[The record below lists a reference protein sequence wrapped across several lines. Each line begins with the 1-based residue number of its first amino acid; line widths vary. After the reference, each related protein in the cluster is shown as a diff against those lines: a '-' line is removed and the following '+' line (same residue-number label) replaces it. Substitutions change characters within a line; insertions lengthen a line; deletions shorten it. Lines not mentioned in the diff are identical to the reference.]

1 MFLRWHQWNRR
12 ARAVLWVIAM
22 IGVAAALPLGAVR
35 MEMEK
40 TSKEV
45 EYVFDYRDI
54 VEVSDLQPKPQQF
67 LSERLAKM
75 KASGITTMAVYES
88 SLKELSQAGRL
99 TYYSSRD
106 AALLQG
112 KLEPAGE
119 NFTYI
124 LFTGPEEERMI
135 EPIVKQALDREGAVY
150 RSWTFDGRSGLV
162 VELPTA
168 ATVIMTMDFDPM
180 SLQTIHDAGFR
191 ILARFSDRVQPLD
204 PAQVDAQLAGLK
216 ELGVSRVLFEGDKVK
231 GASEPASLKAF
242 GELLAKHEMGIAA
255 IENLKKPQK
264 GINNLAYTTNYNIV
278 RLYSLSEA
286 DGLEMTA
293 GGITDR
299 FLLAAK
305 DRNIRMFFLNGAAKV
320 DPDKVKLVQSLD
332 KLSETMTGENGV
344 VQRLADAGFPAGTA
358 KSFDYE
364 QPSWSKPLR
373 GVVAIGAIA
382 LITLLIGAFVPG
394 VYIPVFLLGL
404 AGSAG
409 LYVLNSSIMEQALA
423 LGAGIAAPTLGLVW
437 VMNRIY
443 SRTIGDRRIVG
454 GSDWTV
460 GRSQASVTAAK
471 QPGAVSENGEQVKW
485 MFPALSVGRRFGLA
499 LNWMI
504 AASLISLS
512 AVPIVF
518 GLLNNI
524 TYSYVLEQFRGVS
537 LLHLAPIGL
546 VAIYVLL
553 YSSPLTVGKVRAL
566 LAKPITVL
574 WIIIAVVIGAAGF
587 YYLSRTG
594 NSGQVS
600 AVELVIRRF
609 LETTFGVRPRF
620 KEFLL
625 AHPLLLLGLFLSLRY
640 RAAWLLV
647 IVGSIGQL
655 SMVDTFAHLHTPL
668 YISMIRVALGLGT
681 GIIIGCI
688 LILGWQLVEGAFRK
702 WAPSVKRK
710 FVES

>member
-1 MFLRWHQWNRR
+1 MFGRWMQWNRR
-12 ARAVLWVIAM
+12 AKAALWVIALL
-22 IGVAAALPLGAVR
+22 GVAAALPLGVVR
-35 MEMEK
+35 MDMER
-40 TSKEV
+40 TSKHI

-54 VEVSDLQPKPQQF
+54 IEVAEQQPKPQEF
-67 LSERLAKM
+67 LDEQLVKM
-75 KASGITTMAVYES
+75 KTAGFTTMAVYES
-88 SLKELSQAGRL
+88 TLKELSQAGRL
-99 TYYSSRD
+99 TYYSSKE

-112 KLEPAGE
+112 KLEQPGQ

-124 LFTGPEEERMI
+124 LFAGAEEEQKVGD
-135 EPIVKQALDREGAVY
+135 IVRSAFDREGITY
-150 RSWTFDGRSGLV
+150 RNWSFDGREGMVAERSTTETG
-162 VELPTA
+162 
-168 ATVIMTMDFDPM
+168 IITMAFDPM
-180 SLQTIHDAGFR
+180 SLEKIEAAGFG
-191 ILARFSDRVQPLD
+191 LLPRFSDRIHPFD
-204 PAQVDAQLAGLK
+204 YEQVDAELASLQK
-216 ELGVSRVLFEGDKVK
+216 LGVKRVLFNGDKVK
-231 GASEPASLKAF
+231 GASEPEDLKAF
-242 GELLAKHEMGIAA
+242 GELLDKHGIGIAS

-264 GINNLAYTTNYNIV
+264 GINNLAYLTDYNIV

-305 DRNIRMFFLNGAAKV
+305 DRNIRMFFVNGASKV
-320 DPDKVKLVQSLD
+320 DPDKVKLVHSLD
-332 KLSETMTGENGV
+332 KLAETMQGENGV
-344 VQRLADAGFPAGTA
+344 VQTLEAAGFPSGPAEPL
-358 KSFDYE
+358 KFE

-373 GVVAIGAIA
+373 GVVALGAIA

-394 VYIPVFLLGL
+394 VNIPVFLIGT

-409 LYVLNSSIMEQALA
+409 LYVLNSSLMEQALA
-423 LGAGIAAPTLGLVW
+423 LGAAVAAPTLGLVW

-454 GSDWTV
+454 GADWNV
-460 GRSQASVTAAK
+460 GRSQSSVAADEGGK
-471 QPGAVSENGEQVKW
+471 AGAQTVWV
-485 MFPALSVGRRFGLA
+485 FPAVPVGKRFGSA
-499 LNWMI
+499 LIWI
-504 AASLISLS
+504 LGASLISFT

-518 GLLNNI
+518 GLLSNI

-537 LLHLAPIGL
+537 VLHLAPIAL

-553 YSSPLTVGKVRAL
+553 YSSPLTGRRVRAVL
-566 LAKPITVL
+566 DQPITVL
-574 WIIIAVVIGAAGF
+574 MVIAAIVLGVVGF

-594 NSGQVS
+594 NAGQVS
-600 AVELVIRRF
+600 SLELVIRRF
-609 LETTFGVRPRF
+609 LESTFGVRPRF

-668 YISMIRVALGLGT
+668 YISMIRVVLGLGT
-681 GIIIGCI
+681 GIIIGCL
-688 LILGWQLVEGAFRK
+688 LIVAWQIAEGVVRK
-702 WAPSVKRK
+702 WALPLKRK
-710 FVES
+710 FSGS